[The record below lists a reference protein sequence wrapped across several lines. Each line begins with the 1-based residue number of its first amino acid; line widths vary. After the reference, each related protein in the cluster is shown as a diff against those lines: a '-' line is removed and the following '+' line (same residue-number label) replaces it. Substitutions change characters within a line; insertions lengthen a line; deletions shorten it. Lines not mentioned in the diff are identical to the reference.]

1 METKELEQGDSL
13 LEELEEKEIQGKK
26 ERRQEYWRELKLA
39 MFALLIGLAVICSV
53 IVGMLLEWYW

>member
-13 LEELEEKEIQGKK
+13 LEEEKEIQEEN
-26 ERRQEYWRELKLA
+26 ERRREYQKELRLA
-39 MFALLIGLAVICSV
+39 ILALLIGLAVICSV

>member
-39 MFALLIGLAVICSV
+39 MLALLIGLAVIFSI
-53 IVGMLLEWYW
+53 IVSILLEWYW